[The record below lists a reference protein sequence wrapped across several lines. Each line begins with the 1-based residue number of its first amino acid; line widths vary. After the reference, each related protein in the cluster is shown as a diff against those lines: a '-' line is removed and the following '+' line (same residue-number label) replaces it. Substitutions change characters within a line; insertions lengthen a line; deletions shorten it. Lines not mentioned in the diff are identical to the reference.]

1 MDKGNTITVS
11 LFICRNAKTD
21 DVVYLV
27 HVYGF
32 SSYWRLVVK
41 DHFNNMLFTY
51 IQTKVIH
58 VQLQSFIILKR
69 NYLHSRKV

>member
-1 MDKGNTITVS
+1 MDKGNTIMVS

-27 HVYGF
+27 YGF
-32 SSYWRLVVK
+32 SSYWCLVK

-58 VQLQSFIILKR
+58 VQL
-69 NYLHSRKV
+69 